1 MLTTVINIKGITC
14 MGCVKSIKNVLRIL
28 PGVGDADVSLE
39 NAQARVQHDDAI
51 ISIALLEQT
60 IRDAGF
66 EVV

>member
-14 MGCVKSIKNVLRIL
+14 MGCVKSIKNVLTIL
-28 PGVGDADVSLE
+28 PGVVDADVSLE
-39 NAQARVQHDDAI
+39 NARARIQHDNAI